1 MGNFMRI
8 IVSLLLCLCAFPVAY
23 AQEVPNSDILLEQPY
38 RVMPPR
44 REQRSDEQRI
54 RREHMREEQRA
65 KREHF
70 RENRRDR
77 RREPIRK
84 DINH

>member
-1 MGNFMRI
+1 MRI
-8 IVSLLLCLCAFPVAY
+8 IVSLLLCLCAFPAVY
-23 AQEVPNSDILLEQPY
+23 AGEAVNSDILLEQPY

-44 REQRSDEQRI
+44 REQRSEEQRA

-65 KREHF
+65 RREHF

-77 RREPIRK
+77 RREHIREER
-84 DINH
+84 H

>member
-1 MGNFMRI
+1 MRI
-8 IVSLLLCLCAFPVAY
+8 IFGFLLCLCAFPAVY
-23 AQEVPNSDILLEQPY
+23 ATEAVNADILLEQAY

-44 REQRSDEQRI
+44 REQRSEEQRI

-65 KREHF
+65 RREHF

-77 RREPIRK
+77 RHERSREERR
-84 DINH
+84 